1 MRVVCCGLLAKS
13 LRLGLGPGVALGVL
27 LFFSSSVI
35 SVLIF
40 LGLASMRRITDEFSI
55 DDVTAT

>member
-1 MRVVCCGLLAKS
+1 MVKVRT
-13 LRLGLGPGVALGVL
+13 GPGVALGVL

-55 DDVTAT
+55 DDITAT

>member
-1 MRVVCCGLLAKS
+1 MACWLNGYG